1 MCTYTTCSAIPYP
14 VSISAVTLG
23 ETYLNAGC
31 RGEWN
36 AMDLTDPEYAL
47 TWPREVFVAEATNM
61 MKTERERRSF
71 HADYAFLLEEA
82 FAGSAPATEYSARK
96 GTLDWAGDARGARPP
111 YFESAEDN
119 IPVVSELV
127 RRADELRTPDTRR
140 PYFSRRKPS
149 SHRDEEHATGEPD
162 WATAKDRFSAFVARW
177 QASGYFGEDYPDGCV
192 DSNDELEVGIVEKLT
207 DLYGQQPPPLSYPES
222 ERWGDD
228 EFCDLVELLHDLATR
243 PRNRYYHEYSQCG
256 YHYSNHSLRT
266 GQMLYRIRVNELLAA
281 TNLPFRLATE
291 GEDIGR
297 LVTITDDARAD
308 LLVRAVEQPTRQ
320 LTDQVSH
327 AIALYRSRQS
337 TREDKVSAIRELMA
351 ILEPDRYTVIK
362 GSAAEKDN
370 ESLFQIA
377 NKYAIRHNKDS
388 ELREYSLAFLDWM
401 FWAALAMVQLCK
413 ELKASS
419 MPTHVGEEC

>member
-1 MCTYTTCSAIPYP
+1 VFETRP
-14 VSISAVTLG
+14 ISADTIG
-23 ETYLNAGC
+23 QTYLDASC
-31 RGEWN
+31 RGERN

-47 TWPREVFVAEATNM
+47 TWPREVFVAEATSL
-61 MKTERERRSF
+61 MKTEQERRSF

-82 FAGSAPATEYSARK
+82 FAGSAPATEHSARK
-96 GTLDWAGDARGARPP
+96 GMLDWAGGARNAWPSS
-111 YFESAEDN
+111 FEFGEDDV
-119 IPVVSELV
+119 PVVSELV
-127 RRADELRTPDTRR
+127 RRADELKTPAMRR

-149 SHRDEEHATGEPD
+149 SHREEKHSTSEPD
-162 WATAKDRFSAFVARW
+162 WATAKDRFSVFVARW
-177 QASGYFGEDYPDGCV
+177 QACGYFGETYPNGCV
-192 DSNDELEVGIVEKLT
+192 DPHDEIEADLVEKLT
-207 DLYGQQPPPLSYPES
+207 DLYGQQPPPLSYPETD
-222 ERWGDD
+222 RWSDD
-228 EFCDLVELLHDLATR
+228 EFCDLVELLHDIAAR
-243 PRNRYYHEYSQCG
+243 PRNRYYHEYAQCG
-256 YHYSNHSLRT
+256 YHYSNHALRT

-308 LLVRAVEQPTRQ
+308 LLLRAVDQPAQQ

-351 ILEPDRYTVIK
+351 VLEPDRYTVLK
-362 GSAAEKDN
+362 GTPAEKDN

-388 ELREYSLAFLDWM
+388 ELRNYSIAFLDWM

-413 ELKASS
+413 EMKAAN
-419 MPTHVGEEC
+419 G